1 MFKDLFEWI
10 GSLPPLAQI
19 PVIILA
25 FLVAIALVLFFVEVA
40 PRPGRGYTVLRLA
53 VAVVVPALLL
63 LGLGSEPWNPN
74 PGWTPV
80 VAIIGAVLGA
90 AMFLLDYR
98 ARSGRGYLLQLVAFL
113 APAFLLLIAGLIY
126 PTIQTII
133 YAFMNNNSAN
143 PQFVG
148 FDNFAWIF
156 SQPQNLVVI
165 RNTVLWVVVT
175 PVISTIAGLA
185 YAVFIDRSRGE
196 KFFKIL
202 VFMPMAISFV
212 GASIIWRF
220 VYGYR
225 GEGDQFGILNGLV
238 DFVGGS
244 PVNWLQQVPLNTFL
258 LIVVL
263 IWVQTGFAMVV
274 LSASI
279 KNVPTEQLEAAE
291 IDGTNAWQRFWNVT
305 LPGIRPSLIVVL
317 TTISIASLKV
327 FDIVRTMGTAYPDTS
342 VIANEM
348 VTLLQ
353 KFEPGRSSAFAVL
366 LFLLVLPIVIYNARQ
381 IKKTREVR

>member
-1 MFKDLFEWI
+1 MLKDLLGWI
-10 GSLPPLAQI
+10 GGLPALAQI
-19 PVIILA
+19 PVVIGV

-40 PRPGRGYTVLRLA
+40 PRRGRGYVILRLL
-53 VAVVVPALLL
+53 VAVLVPAFAFIA
-63 LGLGSEPWNPN
+63 LGS
-74 PGWTPV
+74 V
-80 VAIIGAVLGA
+80 YAAAAVGAVVGA
-90 AMFLLDYR
+90 ILFVIDFRSR
-98 ARSGRGYLLQLVAFL
+98 AGQGYFLQLVAFL
-113 APAFLLLIAGLIY
+113 APAFLLLIVGLVY

-133 YAFMNNNSAN
+133 YSFMNNNVTD
-143 PQFVG
+143 PEFVG
-148 FDNFAWIF
+148 FDNFVWIF
-156 SQPQNLVVI
+156 SQPDNLIVI
-165 RNTVLWVVVT
+165 RNTILWVLVV
-175 PVISTIAGLA
+175 PVVSTIAGLA

-225 GEGDQFGILNGLV
+225 GEGEQFGVINGIITA
-238 DFVGGS
+238 FGGE
-244 PVNWLQQVPLNTFL
+244 PINLLQQAPLNTFL

-279 KNVPTEQLEAAE
+279 KNVPVEQLEAAE

-305 LPGIRPSLIVVL
+305 LPGIRPSLVVVL

-327 FDIVRTMGTAYPDTS
+327 FDIVRTMGTAYPDTG

-366 LFLLVLPIVIYNARQ
+366 LFLLVLPIVVYNARQ
-381 IKKTREVR
+381 IKKQREVR